1 MNCIEIF
8 EVMFY
13 EIPPLL
19 CAACFYYQCSFSLF
33 LLLIKNVQ
41 KLKLNLEAM
50 AIRNSHVLELK
61 DVSFSI
67 AKEMIKFIYTGSVT
81 PEFLEHRG
89 IDLLQAAHKVLTFT

>member
-1 MNCIEIF
+1 MNHIEIF

-13 EIPPLL
+13 EISLLL
-19 CAACFYYQCSFSLF
+19 CATRFYSQCSLSLF
-33 LLLIKNVQ
+33 LLLTKNVQ
-41 KLKLNLEAM
+41 KLKLNLEVM
-50 AIRNSHVLELK
+50 AIRNSNVLELK

-89 IDLLQAAHKVLTFT
+89 IDLLQAAHKVLMFT